1 MHPTTQEKQNSF
13 DLTCL
18 QDIDNEPLETEL
30 IRQLDNSVISM
41 IQALYFEKHYDVEE
55 MRKYFGGGL
64 SDNYTDAFEQLSGLR
79 HMGLQLH
86 AWP

>member
-1 MHPTTQEKQNSF
+1 M
-13 DLTCL
+13 
-18 QDIDNEPLETEL
+18 QDIDDAPLETEL
-30 IRQLDNSVISM
+30 IHQLDKPLISM
-41 IQALYFEKHYDVEE
+41 IQALYYEKHYDVEE

-79 HMGLQLH
+79 HLGLQLH